1 MGPVGRVGPPLL
13 SARSRPRAASLLVA
27 LAAVVVLLGALSFH
41 QSRAGSLDRA
51 VDAAVIAGYGSHVAA
66 AVWLAAPGAGL
77 PAALCTAVVAL
88 ACVAAGRTNGAVLAA
103 GAVCLSVGA
112 VEWVLKPLV
121 GRTYDGFLA
130 FPSGHTTAVFALAA
144 SVSVLVHPSRRHG
157 GWWSRTAVAAAVVLA
172 CVVASAVV
180 ALRWHYFTDT
190 AAGAAVG
197 IGTATGLALVL
208 DTPVARRA
216 LAKAAPRAQGRQG
229 Q

>member
-121 GRTYDGFLA
+121 DRTYDGFLT

-144 SVSVLVHPSRRHG
+144 SSVLVHPSRRHG

-190 AAGAAVG
+190 VAGAAVG
-197 IGTATGLALVL
+197 IGTATGVALVL
-208 DTPVARRA
+208 DTPWARRL
-216 LAKAAPRAQGRQG
+216 LARAATAAQGRRG
-229 Q
+229 A

>member
-13 SARSRPRAASLLVA
+13 SGRSRPRAVSMLVA
-27 LAAVVVLLGALSFH
+27 LTAVVVVLGALTFH

-51 VDAAVIAGYGSHVAA
+51 VDAAVMARYGSHVAA
-66 AVWLAAPGAGL
+66 AVWLAAPGAGF
-77 PAALCTAVVAL
+77 PAALCTAVIAL
-88 ACVAAGRTNGAVLAA
+88 ACLAAGRTNGAVLTV

-144 SVSVLVHPSRRHG
+144 SVGVLVRPSRTHG
-157 GWWSRTAVAAAVVLA
+157 GWWSWTAVAAAVVLA
-172 CVVASAVV
+172 CVVASAVI

-190 AAGAAVG
+190 VAGAAVG

-216 LAKAAPRAQGRQG
+216 LARAATRAQGRQDE
-229 Q
+229 